1 MDTISTE
8 VEDLPLPEQ
17 PLEKVVKAKRKA
29 SAYNTFI
36 QENYSKVLK
45 FPPKDRFKKLAS
57 MWAKHKKKMSK

>member
-29 SAYNTFI
+29 STYNTFI
-36 QENYSKVLK
+36 KENYSKVLK
-45 FPPKDRFKKLAS
+45 FPPKDRFKKLAA
-57 MWAKHKKKMSK
+57 MWAKQKKKMK